1 MGGEC
6 QAENSFV
13 KELRGI
19 GVSVYSLPG
28 GLLRLV
34 HKVNE
39 FFHRP
44 PLAKT

>member
-1 MGGEC
+1 MGGEW

-19 GVSVYSLPG
+19 GVSVYSPPG